1 MEKINSLYAAF
12 DTFPAPKGA
21 AIHIKHMTDIL
32 FKRSKKGCLY
42 VIGGE
47 GLPSYQE
54 ENNVKIIRFDEKV
67 SNLLDRAIAYG
78 IKLEEVIQGQPT
90 LDLVHFRDPWS
101 GFPILKAQQKQRFKS
116 VYEVN
121 AFPSI
126 ELPYAYPHVSAKTL
140 KKIEQ
145 QEQLCLLHCDHIITP
160 SALTKKEIVKRGIAA
175 EKVTVIAN
183 GANIVE
189 QTEKPVDAPQNYLI
203 YFGAIQSWQG
213 IDDLFRA
220 FRLLQDFTE
229 LRLVMCVAKHNRIAK
244 QYLKM
249 AKKLEIEDRIDW
261 HFGLT
266 QEELQPWVSH
276 ATLSIAPLTDCSR
289 NNQQG
294 CCPLKIVE
302 SMAAATPI
310 VASNL
315 VVVRELLEDEVT
327 GKLVQPGRPAEL
339 ANAVRLMLEHPELAN
354 KWAIAAQDL
363 VKEKFT
369 WQHMEKKLNDIYDAI
384 LNDNE

>member
-21 AIHIKHMTDIL
+21 AVHIKHMTDVL
-32 FKRSKKGCLY
+32 FKRSEAGCLY

-47 GLPSYQE
+47 GLPSFQQE
-54 ENNVKIIRFDEKV
+54 GHVQIVRFEQKIA
-67 SNLLDRAIAYG
+67 NLLDRAIAYG
-78 IKLEEVIQGQPT
+78 VQLEQLIEKQTT

-101 GFPILKAQQKQRFKS
+101 GFPILKAQQEKGFKS
-116 VYEVN
+116 IYEVN

-126 ELPYAYPHVSAKTL
+126 ELPYAYPQVSDQTL
-140 KKIEQ
+140 KKIAQ
-145 QEQLCLLHCDHIITP
+145 QEQLCLIHCDHIITP
-160 SALTKKEIVKRGIAA
+160 SALTKLQIIKRGIAA

-183 GANIVE
+183 GADISKASERPITAPE
-189 QTEKPVDAPQNYLI
+189 QYLI
-203 YFGAIQSWQG
+203 YFGAIQQWQG
-213 IDDLFRA
+213 IDELLRA
-220 FRLLQDFTE
+220 FRLLKDFSN

-266 QEELQPWVSH
+266 QEQLQPWVSH
-276 ATLSIAPLTDCSR
+276 AALSIAPLTDCSR

-294 CCPLKIVE
+294 CCPLKIIE

-315 VVVRELLEDEVT
+315 AVVRELLADEVT
-327 GKLVQPGRPAEL
+327 GKLVKPGRPAEL
-339 ANAVRLMLEHPELAN
+339 SNAIRLMLEHPELAN
-354 KWAIAAQDL
+354 KWAIAAQNL

-369 WQHMEKKLNDIYDAI
+369 WHHMEIQLNDVYDTV
-384 LNDNE
+384 LTS

>member
-101 GFPILKAQQKQRFKS
+101 GFPILKAQQKQCFKS

-160 SALTKKEIVKRGIAA
+160 SALTKQEIVKRGIDA
-175 EKVTVIAN
+175 EKVTVIPN

-229 LRLVMCVAKHNRIAK
+229 LRLVMCVSKHNRIAK
-244 QYLKM
+244 KYIKM
-249 AKKLEIEDRIDW
+249 AEKLDISNRIDW
-261 HFGLT
+261 YFGLT
-266 QEELQPWVSH
+266 QAELQPWISH

-302 SMAAATPI
+302 SMAAETPI
-310 VASNL
+310 IASNL
-315 VVVRELLEDEVT
+315 AVVRELLEDEVT
-327 GKLVQPGRPAEL
+327 AKLVKPNRPAEL
-339 ANAVRLMLEHPELAN
+339 ANAIRLMLEYPHLAN
-354 KWAIAAQDL
+354 AWAAKA
-363 VKEKFT
+363 KELIKDRYT
-369 WQHMEKKLNDIYDAI
+369 WKHVAFELNVIYDK
-384 LNDNE
+384 LLKK

>member
-21 AIHIKHMTDIL
+21 AVHIKHMTEVL
-32 FKRSKKGCLY
+32 FKRSESACLY

-47 GLPSYQE
+47 GLPRFQQE
-54 ENNVKIIRFDEKV
+54 GNVQIVRFDQKIA
-67 SNLLDRAIAYG
+67 NLLDRAIAYG
-78 IKLEEVIQGQPT
+78 VQLSQLIEQQQQ

-101 GFPILKAQQKQRFKS
+101 GFPILNAQKDKGFKS

-126 ELPYAYPHVSAKTL
+126 ELPYAYPQVSAQTL
-140 KKIEQ
+140 SKIAQ
-145 QEQLCLLHCDHIITP
+145 QEQLCLSHCDHIITP
-160 SALTKKEIVKRGIAA
+160 SALTKQQIVQRGIAA

-183 GANIVE
+183 GADIPE
-189 QTEKPVDAPQNYLI
+189 QCDRPLNAPEQYLV
-203 YFGAIQSWQG
+203 YFGAIQQWQG
-213 IDDLFRA
+213 IDELLRA
-220 FRLLQDFTE
+220 FRLLQDFSE

-276 ATLSIAPLTDCSR
+276 ATLSIAPLTDCPR

-294 CCPLKIVE
+294 CCPLKVLE

-315 VVVRELLEDEVT
+315 AVVRELLEDEVT
-327 GKLVQPGRPAEL
+327 AKLVKPNRPAEL
-339 ANAVRLMLEHPELAN
+339 ANAIRLLLEHPDLAN
-354 KWAIAAQDL
+354 EWGLAAQDR

-369 WQHMEKKLNDIYDAI
+369 WQHMASQLNHVYDALI
-384 LNDNE
+384 LK